1 MCYYNINYF
10 LHRIK
15 SNFERL
21 GEAMVI
27 KKIIKTHI
35 PLFFGMIMA
44 FMLLVPVTAWAD
56 ETAAT
61 SEDNPS
67 LFIKEGGLPEAAAG
81 EIKELMERRPEGMA
95 VYGLFRAAGITFE
108 DYLVSQLQ
116 QKNEVINVGDYKI
129 KREDI
134 YSAFAEVLNR
144 HPELF
149 YVSTYL
155 TWFYSLDTGY
165 VLELKV
171 EYFDYDE
178 EAINNETEKVLNL
191 IDDSMSDLEK
201 VIFIH
206 DYLCIDVEYAYED
219 YLNGT
224 VRPDAHSLKGALL
237 DKSAVCDGYASAFQY
252 YMLLLDIPC
261 KTIVNSDHAWNQVYV
276 NGKWYFVDVTWDDP
290 VWDYYGNV
298 SHQYLLKSKN
308 KFTEHDWNTAS
319 GYVTGNNTT
328 YDTAFWDN
336 VSTQMI
342 MQNGEWYYVGSDGN
356 LYKHNFTKHSITEAG
371 SIVTSLNA
379 RWPVFGSSNSYYG
392 GNYVKI
398 AAKNNVLYY
407 TQPSGIYKC
416 NFDGSEKELDRK
428 ADSSKGYV
436 YGMKVTGGNLYFQ
449 TATEPYKKER
459 EKFSYSLLFDIRKF
473 EIKLSGTSY
482 AYTGSAKKPKVTI
495 NGLVN
500 GTDYTVAYK
509 NNTNVGTASVIVTG
523 RGNYTG
529 TLTKTF
535 SIYRGTQSITVS
547 NSKFTKAYGDADFD
561 LQAKSSLG
569 GKLTYTS
576 ANPSVVTVSP
586 AGKVTI
592 KGTGSTTITVSGAE
606 TSNYK
611 GAVKTIQVIVN
622 RKNISGSIKIYSGSY
637 VYNGK
642 AKQPK
647 VTLGTLVQN
656 RDFKVSYSDNI
667 NIGTAKITVTGIGN
681 YKGTLTRTFK
691 IVPAQ
696 PKITVV
702 KSAETGKIQVK
713 WEKQNCGGYEI
724 AFSRNNNFSTVAN
737 RVTVTSS
744 SNISKTVSGFTSG
757 KTYYIKIRAYKTV
770 NGQKYYSA
778 YSQKLSVT
786 VK

>member
-1 MCYYNINYF
+1 MP
-10 LHRIK
+10 
-15 SNFERL
+15 
-21 GEAMVI
+21 VI
-27 KKIIKTHI
+27 
-35 PLFFGMIMA
+35 FGILLA
-44 FMLLVPVTAWAD
+44 IMLLIPITAWAD
-56 ETAAT
+56 ETAVT

-67 LFIKEGGLPEAAAG
+67 LFIKEGGLPEAASG
-81 EIKELMERRPEGMA
+81 EIIEMTERIPVRTA
-95 VYGLFRAAGITFE
+95 VYGPYRAAGISFE

-116 QKNEVINVGDYKI
+116 QKKTQIDVEDYQI
-129 KREDI
+129 KREDV
-134 YSAFAEVLNR
+134 YEAFAAVLNR

-261 KTIVNSDHAWNQVYV
+261 NTIINSDHAWNQVCV

-290 VWDYYGNV
+290 VWDYYGTV
-298 SHQYLLKSKN
+298 SHQNLLKSKAA
-308 KFTEHDWNTAS
+308 FTEHDFTTAS
-319 GYVTGNNTT
+319 GYEACN
-328 YDTAFWDN
+328 DTAFDAAFWN
-336 VSTQMI
+336 QVSTQLI
-342 MQNGEWYYVGSDGN
+342 MRNGEWYYVDSDGN
-356 LYKHNFTKHSITEAG
+356 LYKHDFMKHSISEAG
-371 SIVTSLNA
+371 SFITSLNA
-379 RWPVFGSSNSYYG
+379 RWPVFGSSTSYYS

-398 AAKNNVLYY
+398 AAKKDVLYY
-407 TQPSGIYKC
+407 SQPSGIYSC
-416 NFDGSEKELDRK
+416 NFDGSEKALDRK
-428 ADSSKGYV
+428 ADTSQGHV
-436 YGMKVTGGNLYFQ
+436 YGMKIADGKLYYQ
-449 TATEPYKKER
+449 TTKEPYTKER
-459 EKFSYSLLFDIRKF
+459 ENYVYSIASDISKL
-473 EIKLSGTSY
+473 EMKLSGTSY
-482 AYTGSAKKPKVTI
+482 AYTGSARKPKVTI
-495 NGLVN
+495 DGLVN
-500 GTDYTVAYK
+500 GTDYTVVYK
-509 NNTNVGTASVIVTG
+509 NNTNVGTATVVVTG
-523 RGNYTG
+523 RGEYVG
-529 TLTKTF
+529 TLTRTF
-535 SIYRGTQSITVS
+535 SIYRGTQNISVL
-547 NSKFTKAYGDADFD
+547 NSTYTKTYGDTAFN
-561 LQAKSSLG
+561 LQAQSSFG

-576 ANPSVVTVSP
+576 ADQSVVSVSSN
-586 AGKVTI
+586 GTVTI
-592 KGTGSTTITVSGAE
+592 KGPGSTTITINGAE

-611 GAVKTIQVIVN
+611 AAVKSIPIVVN
-622 RKNISGSIKIYSGSY
+622 QKKLSGSIKLFSGSY

-647 VTLGTLVQN
+647 VTLGNLVQN
-656 RDFKVSYSDNI
+656 RDFKVVYGNNV
-667 NIGTAKITVTGIGN
+667 NIGTAKITVTGIGC

-696 PKITVV
+696 PKISVV
-702 KSAETGKIQVK
+702 RSAETGKIQVK
-713 WEKQNCGGYEI
+713 WEKQGCGGYEI
-724 AFSRNNNFSTVAN
+724 AFSRNNNFSTVAK
-737 RVTVTSS
+737 RVTVTGNSG
-744 SNISKTVSGFTSG
+744 ISKTVSGFTSG
-757 KTYYIKIRAYKTV
+757 KTYYIKMRAYKTV

-778 YSQKLSVT
+778 YSQKFSIT

>member
-1 MCYYNINYF
+1 MVTKQTV
-10 LHRIK
+10 RI
-15 SNFERL
+15 R
-21 GEAMVI
+21 MPVI
-27 KKIIKTHI
+27 
-35 PLFFGMIMA
+35 FGILLA
-44 FMLLVPVTAWAD
+44 IMLLIPITAWAD
-56 ETAAT
+56 ETAVT

-67 LFIKEGGLPEAAAG
+67 LFIKEGGLPEAASG
-81 EIKELMERRPEGMA
+81 EIIEMTERIPVRTA
-95 VYGLFRAAGITFE
+95 VYGPYRAAGISFE

-116 QKNEVINVGDYKI
+116 QKKTQIDVEDYQI
-129 KREDI
+129 KREDV
-134 YSAFAEVLNR
+134 YEAFAAVLNR

-261 KTIVNSDHAWNQVYV
+261 NTIINSDHAWNQVCV

-290 VWDYYGNV
+290 VWDYYGTV
-298 SHQYLLKSKN
+298 SHQNLLKSKAA
-308 KFTEHDWNTAS
+308 FTEHDFTTAS
-319 GYVTGNNTT
+319 GYEACN
-328 YDTAFWDN
+328 DTAFDAAFWN
-336 VSTQMI
+336 QVSTQLI
-342 MQNGEWYYVGSDGN
+342 MRNGEWYYVDSDGN
-356 LYKHNFTKHSITEAG
+356 LYKHDFMKHSISEAG
-371 SIVTSLNA
+371 SFITSLNA
-379 RWPVFGSSNSYYG
+379 RWPVFGSSTSYYS

-398 AAKNNVLYY
+398 AAKKDVLYY
-407 TQPSGIYKC
+407 SQPSGIYSC
-416 NFDGSEKELDRK
+416 NFDGSEKALDRK
-428 ADSSKGYV
+428 ADTSQGHV
-436 YGMKVTGGNLYFQ
+436 YGMKIADGKLYYQ
-449 TATEPYKKER
+449 TTKEPYTKER
-459 EKFSYSLLFDIRKF
+459 ENYVYSIASDISKL
-473 EIKLSGTSY
+473 EMKLSGTSY
-482 AYTGSAKKPKVTI
+482 AYTGSARKPKVTI
-495 NGLVN
+495 DGLVN
-500 GTDYTVAYK
+500 GTDYTVVYK
-509 NNTNVGTASVIVTG
+509 NNTNVGTATVVVTG
-523 RGNYTG
+523 RGEYVG
-529 TLTKTF
+529 TLTRTF
-535 SIYRGTQSITVS
+535 SIYRGTQNISVL
-547 NSKFTKAYGDADFD
+547 NSTYTKTYGDTAFN
-561 LQAKSSLG
+561 LQAQSSFG

-576 ANPSVVTVSP
+576 ADQSVVSVSSN
-586 AGKVTI
+586 GTVTI
-592 KGTGSTTITVSGAE
+592 KGPGSTTITINGAE

-611 GAVKTIQVIVN
+611 AAVKSIPIVVN
-622 RKNISGSIKIYSGSY
+622 QKKLSGSIKLFSGSY

-647 VTLGTLVQN
+647 VTLGNLVQN
-656 RDFKVSYSDNI
+656 RDFKVVYGNNV
-667 NIGTAKITVTGIGN
+667 NIGTAKITVTGIGC

-696 PKITVV
+696 PKISVV
-702 KSAETGKIQVK
+702 RSAETGKIQVK
-713 WEKQNCGGYEI
+713 WEKQSCGGYEI
-724 AFSRNNNFSTVAN
+724 AFSRNNNFSTVAK
-737 RVTVTSS
+737 RVTVTGNSG
-744 SNISKTVSGFTSG
+744 ISKIVSGFTSG
-757 KTYYIKIRAYKTV
+757 KTYYIKMRAYKTV

-778 YSQKLSVT
+778 YSQKFSIT